1 MFVWTLVLMVARFL
15 VTIVTGAVTTIETS
29 LDCAATATA
38 STQPQTQFCSNQLI
52 FAAVVDKLFK
62 FCPGLS
68 VPETVSPI

>member
-29 LDCAATATA
+29 LHCAATATA

-52 FAAVVDKLFK
+52 FAVVVDKLFW
-62 FCPGLS
+62 FCAGLS
-68 VPETVSPI
+68 VPETVSHI